1 MCLKRLSDSMYS
13 LTYSS
18 VKMSDRNKQLT
29 VSQIKQ
35 VTKHQTELARQRIA
49 ITKLIDRA
57 MDIAM
62 GETEA
67 TATQAKV
74 MMGLIDK
81 VIPNITKTEHE
92 ETVTHNHQV
101 PEATRQLLESIAAR
115 LPKPIE
121 HKVIE
126 GEVIHDPVLAATD
139 FKTLDATI
147 EQNIQ

>member
-1 MCLKRLSDSMYS
+1 M
-13 LTYSS
+13 
-18 VKMSDRNKQLT
+18 VDRSKQLT

-57 MDIAM
+57 MDIAL

-115 LPKPIE
+115 LPKPEKVIDAEVIE
-121 HKVIE
+121 HR
-126 GEVIHDPVLAATD
+126 DTVLQMTD
-139 FKTLDATI
+139 YSQIASS